1 MSDEVEDEG
10 DVSAYDPFKGYD
22 AIDIFLN
29 NLDKFST
36 PYEDGDAE
44 SGPRGGLELT
54 TRGLKK
60 AIQATCKETLMHP
73 RDLLNLL
80 RRTTYKMAPWPPGE
94 DERHDDIKSM
104 LRWISD
110 TVRSIERSELQ
121 QELSFYE
128 ANHGNVN

>member
-1 MSDEVEDEG
+1 
-10 DVSAYDPFKGYD
+10 
-22 AIDIFLN
+22 
-29 NLDKFST
+29 
-36 PYEDGDAE
+36 
-44 SGPRGGLELT
+44 
-54 TRGLKK
+54 
-60 AIQATCKETLMHP
+60 
-73 RDLLNLL
+73 
-80 RRTTYKMAPWPPGE
+80 MAPWPPGE